1 MQNGTHRGPKIRG
14 HGSAVGPFSGRSE
27 ASDQKRGR
35 PAGIRFIDAKGSYE
49 RYLALARVARSTGD
63 ATEIENYLQHADHYF
78 RLLREQV
85 GRRRSF
91 SS

>member
-1 MQNGTHRGPKIRG
+1 M
-14 HGSAVGPFSGRSE
+14 
-27 ASDQKRGR
+27 
-35 PAGIRFIDAKGSYE
+35 
-49 RYLALARVARSTGD
+49 ALARVARSTGD